1 MLNRR
6 CELLFLSP
14 AVNRLYLCRPVTGLG
29 LILRID
35 SHRFTVGYVVS
46 SLAGL
51 AGRDGDV
58 LVIGSYNLFSNGGR
72 RTLSLTASLGDQKS
86 G

>member
-51 AGRDGDV
+51 AGRDGDIW
-58 LVIGSYNLFSNGGR
+58 VIGSHSLFSNGGNSAVMANAF
-72 RTLSLTASLGDQKS
+72 THGFM